1 MAIKRL
7 FYDLETTGVMYWKN
21 GIHQIA
27 GILEI
32 DGKEVE
38 RFDLKIKP
46 NPNCIVDDTAL
57 EVAGITRED
66 LKSDK
71 YESFNSGY
79 RRFNKMI
86 HKHVD
91 KYNKKDKIFLIG
103 YNNASFDNQFL
114 RAFYVQNNDNYF
126 GSLFWQ
132 FPIDVY
138 VLASDCIMDKLHTLE
153 NGKLMTMC
161 RAFGIEVDD
170 SKLHDALYDIEL
182 TKELYERVQDERRK
196 QVIQILNDEL
206 NRSFS
211 EGDGKPF

>member
-1 MAIKRL
+1 MKKL
-7 FYDLETTGVMYWKN
+7 FYDLETTGVMHWKN

-46 NPNCIVDDTAL
+46 NPACAIDTEAIK
-57 EVAGITRED
+57 VSRITLED
-66 LKSDK
+66 LRSDK
-71 YESFNSGY
+71 YVSFDEGY
-79 RRFNKMI
+79 RTFNKMI
-86 HKHVD
+86 TKYVD
-91 KYNKKDKIFLIG
+91 KYNKKDKIFLVG
-103 YNNASFDNQFL
+103 YNNVNFDNNFL
-114 RAFYVQNNDNYF
+114 RAFYVQNDNKYF

-138 VLASDCIMDKLHTLE
+138 ALASDCIIERLHTLE

-170 SKLHDALYDIEL
+170 SRLHDALYDIEL
-182 TKELYERVQDERRK
+182 TKELYARVQDERKK
-196 QVIQILNDEL
+196 QLIKILADDL
-206 NRSFS
+206 DRSFS